1 MSYNSGLQQHNLQHF
16 NIFLKAAFQKYK
28 ALLPNYFEGK
38 EVSRNW
44 EFQVDRIM
52 KINWNME
59 HGRRTNWGLQ
69 ISEFFLPETPSFL
82 LFSRRLGVSGGEIN
96 GYISLAGDWRME
108 ELRSPCLKFIRVDSS
123 PLLKMFVVRRLYVSQ
138 SVRNTCSK

>member
-1 MSYNSGLQQHNLQHF
+1 
-16 NIFLKAAFQKYK
+16 
-28 ALLPNYFEGK
+28 
-38 EVSRNW
+38 
-44 EFQVDRIM
+44 M

-59 HGRRTNWGLQ
+59 HGRRTNWSLQ
-69 ISEFFLPETPSFL
+69 ISKFFLPETPSFL

-123 PLLKMFVVRRLYVSQ
+123 PLLKMFVVRRRRTYTGCCKT
-138 SVRNTCSK
+138 SVKLCKPFCDTFLGVIFLFFCSFDCQIWAIFPFGTLWLWKLTNFFENIILKKC